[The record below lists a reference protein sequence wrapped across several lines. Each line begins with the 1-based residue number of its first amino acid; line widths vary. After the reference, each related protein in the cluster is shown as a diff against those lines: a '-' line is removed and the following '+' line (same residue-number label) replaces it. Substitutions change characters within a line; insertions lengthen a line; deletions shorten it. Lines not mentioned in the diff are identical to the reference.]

1 MKARLIIADD
11 HPLICQGLTDTI
23 QDDPSLS
30 VIATAHDGG
39 EAEHLART
47 LAADLLILDI
57 ALPVKSGIKVLESLR
72 NDGVVV
78 PVLFF
83 SMYPAVQYVA
93 HARRAG
99 AQGFLGKDADGESV
113 VAAIHRVLSG
123 RTSFPA
129 QSVPRAGPAT
139 RRPARDVALSAREK
153 EIMDCL
159 LQGTSLV
166 TIAAELG
173 ISPRSVSTYR
183 TRLLEKMGVSNN
195 AELISLMARP
205 D

>member
-1 MKARLIIADD
+1 MTARLIIADD
-11 HPLICQGLTDTI
+11 HPLICQGLTETI
-23 QDDPSLS
+23 QHDPTLS

-39 EAEHLART
+39 ETERLART
-47 LAADLLILDI
+47 LSADLLVLDI

-72 NDGVVV
+72 ADGVAL

-83 SMYPAVQYVA
+83 SMYPAAQYVA

-99 AQGFLGKDADGESV
+99 AQGFIGKDADGESV
-113 VAAIHRVLSG
+113 VAAIHRILSG
-123 RTSFPA
+123 RTSFPP
-129 QSVPRAGPAT
+129 QSAPRAGNT
-139 RRPARDVALSAREK
+139 IRSRARDVPLSAREQ

-159 LQGTSLV
+159 LHGTPLV

-205 D
+205 E